1 MGKRKTSI
9 ILTFLL
15 IGILSTTNLE
25 VQQGRAK
32 QQDNDS
38 EFDINNPVAAH
49 HKYHHYF
56 IVDSN
61 IYCVDYKTIDVYNFT
76 EPTETKLHTT
86 MSYPIYNEYSH
97 INGKVLFD
105 EDEKIVHLTY
115 NRTSSSENINLTLD
129 FTFNI
134 FEVQNSALSLLSNKT
149 FYFELGGNVKFNF
162 YYEDHLLYFLLYSR
176 HRLGEL
182 IYSSEIQL
190 ITFNFT
196 DLLNP
201 SIIDSQVFN
210 VEPSLQAIRQMTK
223 KEDLLYYTRSYE
235 SKTTNNDEY
244 YLTILN
250 ISDPANPEKLLDYK
264 LAITEPNHHWFSRPK
279 YLVFYKEFLLLP
291 NELGVAMINCSNPLL
306 PFLINVTLANTD
318 KINHFIVNEDI
329 IYTLNGDLYGF
340 GSIDVFS
347 VSNTIEW
354 LLLST
359 YDPNNQG
366 EGLYVNGE
374 IIGNLMIVI
383 RYSEYEDRQ
392 LLIFNIE
399 NPVSLELL
407 YPKGKPKLLSR
418 NNEFLLVIM
427 VTIIMVCGIKRKR
440 RKKQ

>member
-61 IYCVDYKTIDVYNFT
+61 IYCVDYKAIDVYNFA
-76 EPTETKLHTT
+76 EPIETKLHTT
-86 MSYPIYNEYSH
+86 MSYPKYDAYNHMNSR
-97 INGKVLFD
+97 VLFE
-105 EDEKIVHLTY
+105 EDEKIVHLAY

-149 FYFELGGNVKFNF
+149 FYFELGGNVNFNF

-196 DLLNP
+196 NLMDP
-201 SIIDSQVFN
+201 SIIDSHVFN
-210 VEPSLQAIRQMTK
+210 AEPFRQNILQMTK
-223 KEDLLYYTRSYE
+223 KDDLLYYTRAFE
-235 SKTTNNDEY
+235 NDTTHNVEY

-250 ISDPANPEKLLDYK
+250 ITDTTNPEKLRDYK
-264 LAITEPNHHWFSRPK
+264 LAITGSEFDWLFQPK
-279 YLVFYKEFLLLP
+279 YLVFYKDFLLLP

-306 PFLINVTLANTD
+306 PFLINVPLANTD

-392 LLIFNIE
+392 LFIFNIE
-399 NPVSLELL
+399 VPVSLELL